1 MPGIHTADQVA
12 GWRPVVDAVHRFGCR
27 FFLQLFHAGRVSHP
41 SLQPGE
47 ALPVAPSPIA
57 PNGQTPTYQG
67 PAPFV
72 RPREL
77 ALEEIPNII
86 QQFRAAAHNALL
98 AGFDGVEIHG
108 ANGYLLDQFLRDGS
122 NQRTDTYGG
131 SVANRIRLLLQVT
144 ETVADVWGADRVG
157 VRISPLNAFN
167 TMFDSYPDKTFGTLV
182 SELARFG
189 LAYLHVVEEDGAP
202 ESGPRFEIGGLRN
215 QWNGSYIVN
224 GNYDYNRAVKVIADG
239 RADFVSFGK
248 LFLAN
253 PDLPLRFA
261 RAAPLNAPDRGTFYG
276 GDDRG
281 YIDYPFLEEPL
292 PALRR
297 VVLEAGG
304 RAEHLAFNGDR
315 STSSSMRTL
324 DNFGVPDVTI
334 PVDPLSRRE
343 APSCNYLKQDKFFS
357 TRDLLCFFARMR
369 RQNLVASAISSLK
382 DIAATQTRSGINR
395 DHDISLSAYCPG
407 LRVRL

>member
-1 MPGIHTADQVA
+1 MDHMSEPAFNTTGLFTPGRLGPYTLPHRMLMAPMTRNRARRDGVPSPSAVIYYAQRASAAMIVTETTTVSEQAVGYPLMPGKADQVA

-47 ALPVAPSPIA
+47 GLPVAPSPIA

-67 PAPFV
+67 PTPFV
-72 RPREL
+72 LPRGL
-77 ALEEIPNII
+77 ALEEIPNIVE
-86 QQFRAAAHNALL
+86 QFRVAAHNALL

-122 NQRTDTYGG
+122 NQRTDAYGG

-144 ETVADVWGADRVG
+144 ESVADVWGADRVG

-167 TMFDSYPDKTFGTLV
+167 TMCDSNPGKTFGTLV
-182 SELARFG
+182 SELAG
-189 LAYLHVVEEDGAP
+189 LHLAYLHVVEEDGAP
-202 ESGPRFEIGGLRN
+202 ESGPRFDVGRLRDV
-215 QWNGSYIVN
+215 WNGPYIVN
-224 GNYDYNRAVKVIADG
+224 GNYDCSRAIKVIADG

-261 RAAPLNAPDRGTFYG
+261 RSAPLNVPDRGSFYG

-292 PALRR
+292 PALQRI
-297 VVLEAGG
+297 VLAAGG
-304 RAEHLAFNGDR
+304 RADHLAFSRDR
-315 STSSSMRTL
+315 STS
-324 DNFGVPDVTI
+324 P
-334 PVDPLSRRE
+334 SR
-343 APSCNYLKQDKFFS
+343 C
-357 TRDLLCFFARMR
+357 
-369 RQNLVASAISSLK
+369 
-382 DIAATQTRSGINR
+382 
-395 DHDISLSAYCPG
+395 
-407 LRVRL
+407 

>member
-1 MPGIHTADQVA
+1 MTPVLNTAELFTPGRLGPYTLPHRVLMAPMTRNRARRDGVPSPSAVIYYAQRASAGMIVTETTTVSEQAVGYPLMPGIYTADQVA
-12 GWRPVVDAVHRFGCR
+12 GWRPVLDAVHRFGCR

-57 PNGQTPTYQG
+57 PGGQTPTYQG
-67 PAPFV
+67 LAPFV
-72 RPREL
+72 APRSL
-77 ALEEIPNII
+77 ALEEIPSIVE
-86 QQFRAAAHNALL
+86 QFGVAAQNALL

-122 NQRTDTYGG
+122 NRRTDAYGG

-144 ETVADVWGADRVG
+144 ESVADVWGPDRVG

-167 TMFDSYPDKTFGTLV
+167 AMFDSDPGKTFGTLV
-182 SELARFG
+182 TELARFP

-202 ESGPRFEIGGLRN
+202 GSGPRFDVGGLRRL
-215 QWNGSYIVN
+215 WNGPYIAN
-224 GNYDYNRAVKVIADG
+224 GNYDYSGATKAIADG

-261 RAAPLNAPDRGTFYG
+261 RRAPLNVPDRGAFYG

-281 YIDYPFLEEPL
+281 YIDYPFLEEPA

-297 VVLEAGG
+297 LVLAAGG
-304 RAEHLAFNGDR
+304 RAENLSFTGDG
-315 STSSSMRTL
+315 STS
-324 DNFGVPDVTI
+324 
-334 PVDPLSRRE
+334 PL
-343 APSCNYLKQDKFFS
+343 
-357 TRDLLCFFARMR
+357 
-369 RQNLVASAISSLK
+369 
-382 DIAATQTRSGINR
+382 
-395 DHDISLSAYCPG
+395 
-407 LRVRL
+407 

>member
-1 MPGIHTADQVA
+1 MIVTETTTVSEQAVGYPFMPGIHTADQVA
-12 GWRPVVDAVHRFGCR
+12 GWTPVVDAVHRFGCR
-27 FFLQLFHAGRVSHP
+27 LFLQLFHAGRVSHL

-67 PAPFV
+67 PMPFV
-72 RPREL
+72 APRGL
-77 ALEEIPNII
+77 ALEEIPTIVE
-86 QQFRAAAHNALL
+86 QFRVAADNALL

-122 NQRTDTYGG
+122 NQRTDAYGG

-144 ETVADVWGADRVG
+144 EAVADVWGADRVG
-157 VRISPLNAFN
+157 VRISPLNGFN
-167 TMFDSYPDKTFGTLV
+167 SMFDSDPRKTFGAVVT
-182 SELARFG
+182 ELAGFG

-202 ESGPRFEIGGLRN
+202 ESGRRFDIGSLRN
-215 QWNGSYIVN
+215 LWNSPYIVN
-224 GNYDYNRAVKVIADG
+224 GNYDSSRAMKAIADR

-261 RAAPLNAPDRGTFYG
+261 RSAPLNVPDRGSFYG

-281 YIDYPFLEEPL
+281 YIDYPFLDEPG

-297 VVLEAGG
+297 LVLAAGG
-304 RAEHLAFNGDR
+304 CAEHLAFTGDR
-315 STSSSMRTL
+315 STSSSR
-324 DNFGVPDVTI
+324 
-334 PVDPLSRRE
+334 
-343 APSCNYLKQDKFFS
+343 C
-357 TRDLLCFFARMR
+357 
-369 RQNLVASAISSLK
+369 
-382 DIAATQTRSGINR
+382 
-395 DHDISLSAYCPG
+395 
-407 LRVRL
+407 